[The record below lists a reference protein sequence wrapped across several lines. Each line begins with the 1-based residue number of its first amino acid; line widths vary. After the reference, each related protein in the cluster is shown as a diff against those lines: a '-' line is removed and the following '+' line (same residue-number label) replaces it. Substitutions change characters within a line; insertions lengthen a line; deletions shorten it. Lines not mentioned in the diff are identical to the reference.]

1 MSGKKNIVLIGL
13 SGCGKTTFAKRLGAR
28 YHMPVFDMDQAI
40 VQSAGKSVADIF
52 AEEGEKGFRD
62 RETDIAKRCG
72 QMEGTVIS
80 TGGGVVLRPENM
92 AALKVNAV
100 VVFLD
105 RAPEEILGE
114 DLSDR
119 PLVADDQQK
128 IYRLR
133 EERLPLYTRYA
144 DLVVHNRKNK
154 DGTEAALVE
163 ALNGL
168 IKTE

>member
-1 MSGKKNIVLIGL
+1 MGKPNIVLIGL

-28 YHMPVFDMDQAI
+28 YRMPVFDMDKEI
-40 VQSAGKSVADIF
+40 VRQAGKSVAEIF
-52 AEEGEKGFRD
+52 AEEGEQGFRD
-62 RETDIAKRCG
+62 RETAVAKAAG
-72 QMEGTVIS
+72 QLEGTIIS
-80 TGGGVVLRPENM
+80 TGGGVVLREENM
-92 AALKVNAV
+92 EALKANAV

-119 PLVADDQQK
+119 PLVADDRRK

-144 DLVVHNRKNK
+144 DRVVRNRKSK
-154 DGTEAALVE
+154 EGTEAALAE
-163 ALNGL
+163 ALDGL

>member
-1 MSGKKNIVLIGL
+1 MGKQNIVLIGL

-28 YHMPVFDMDQAI
+28 YRMPVFDMDKEI
-40 VQSAGKSVADIF
+40 VRQAGKSVAEIF
-52 AEEGEKGFRD
+52 AEEGEQGFRD
-62 RETDIAKRCG
+62 RETAVAKTAG
-72 QMEGTVIS
+72 QLEGTIIS
-80 TGGGVVLRPENM
+80 TGGGVVLREENM
-92 AALKVNAV
+92 EALKANAV

-144 DLVVHNRKNK
+144 DRVVRNRRTKE
-154 DGTEAALVE
+154 GTEAALAE
-163 ALNGL
+163 ALDGL